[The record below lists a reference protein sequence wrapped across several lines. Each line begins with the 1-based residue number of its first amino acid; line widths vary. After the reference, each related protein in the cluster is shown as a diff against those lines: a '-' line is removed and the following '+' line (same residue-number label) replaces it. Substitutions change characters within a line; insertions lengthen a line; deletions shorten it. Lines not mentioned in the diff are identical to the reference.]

1 MKKISNIEQLKK
13 WMINRSTDS
22 IRCRIYGVQAY
33 GISKHEYNVIVEYA
47 KQGGRYY
54 FIDRDGNR
62 FLASRYEDAER
73 VAGEIIENVQA
84 AFNIAID
91 LTREFMTTGKV
102 NVDSELI
109 DLFLE
114 LCDVSGL
121 EYESRKFHVT
131 DDGDSYTTY
140 ILKGDTIKAPEQTA
154 QTSGEQIDETAA
166 DEQDGEQDNENSEQ
180 DNENG
185 ETAASCEPSQLAGIL
200 AKVKGSAR
208 KVCEKVAL
216 IMALVLVMAVT
227 FTALF
232 GLIYFIPDLLDLFGI
247 ECGSW
252 AAIALSLLLFCTVII
267 DTCVF
272 VELNTMAAIDYFFPS
287 LFGSAQKPGF
297 TKPFP
302 FWYRL
307 VKESI

>member
-1 MKKISNIEQLKK
+1 MKKNNNIKQLKK

-33 GISKHEYNVIVEYA
+33 GISKNEYNVIVEFA

-62 FLASRYEDAER
+62 FLASHYEDAER

-114 LCDVSGL
+114 LCDVFGL
-121 EYESRKFHVT
+121 EYKSRKFNVT
-131 DDGDSYTTY
+131 DDGECFTTY
-140 ILKGDTIKAPEQTA
+140 ILKGGIIAPEQ
-154 QTSGEQIDETAA
+154 TAA
-166 DEQDGEQDNENSEQ
+166 DEQDDEQDNE

-185 ETAASCEPSQLAGIL
+185 ENAAACEPSKLAGIL

-208 KVCEKVAL
+208 KVCEKVSFAMFIAVVGTVSLLAL
-216 IMALVLVMAVT
+216 YFSVL
-227 FTALF
+227 
-232 GLIYFIPDLLDLFGI
+232 GLGEFLEVLGI
-247 ECGSW
+247 EGGTWTAC
-252 AAIALSLLLFCTVII
+252 AVFSLLFPTVILE
-267 DTCVF
+267 F
-272 VELNTMAAIDYFFPS
+272 VLSVEQNLMAAIDRFFPS
-287 LFGSAQKPGF
+287 LFEDGKRVDFVVPF
-297 TKPFP
+297 T

-307 VKESI
+307 IQESRK